1 MRKLNRYKPILLSE
15 LEKSPY
21 YDPHWKASHPYP
33 TWPFT
38 LVNPY
43 ELVKRSGKPTQT
55 SSDVERALL

>member
-1 MRKLNRYKPILLSE
+1 MPKSKRYKPILLSE

-43 ELVKRSGKPTQT
+43 ELAKRSQKPTPT
-55 SSDVERALL
+55 FSEFEKAPL

>member
-1 MRKLNRYKPILLSE
+1 MRKSRHYKPILLSE

-43 ELVKRSGKPTQT
+43 ELAKRSEKQTPT